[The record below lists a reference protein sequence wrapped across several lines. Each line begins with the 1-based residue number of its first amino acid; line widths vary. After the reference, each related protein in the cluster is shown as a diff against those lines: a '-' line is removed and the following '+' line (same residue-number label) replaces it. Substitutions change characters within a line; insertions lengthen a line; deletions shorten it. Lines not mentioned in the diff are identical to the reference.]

1 MNKFMKFLRRFR
13 KEERG
18 SLLVET
24 AFTLSII
31 SSLTLAGMEVARYAL
46 LHQKLERIAA
56 STGDLISQAPFLT
69 QTDVDNVF
77 DSILEVAK
85 PFEIG
90 PKGLVIVSSMS
101 GVDGAPPT
109 INWQQSGGGSLV
121 VSSKIGVAGSDATMP
136 SGFTVIPGETVIT
149 SEIFFDFSP
158 WIFPDVVKSGQIYH
172 SAYFRPRLGTLT
184 VILPP
189 PP

>member
-1 MNKFMKFLRRFR
+1 MRKFIKFLWRFR

-24 AFTLSII
+24 AFTLSLI
-31 SSLTLAGMEVARYAL
+31 SSVTMAGMEVARYAL

-56 STGDLISQAPFLT
+56 STGDLIAQAPFLT

-77 DSILEVAK
+77 DAISEVAK

-90 PKGLVIVSSMS
+90 PKGRVVVSSIS
-101 GVDGAPPT
+101 CPTAGCPPE
-109 INWQQSGGGSLV
+109 INWQQSGGGSLI
-121 VSSKIGVAGSDATMP
+121 VSSKIGTAGGPATMP
-136 SGFTVIPGETVIT
+136 TGFTVIPGETVIV

-158 WIFPDVVKSGQIYH
+158 WIFPDVVKTGQIYH
-172 SAYFRPRLGTLT
+172 SAFFRPRLGTLT
-184 VILPP
+184 TVLP
-189 PP
+189 

>member
-1 MNKFMKFLRRFR
+1 MISFRKLLQHFR

-31 SSLTLAGMEVARYAL
+31 ATVTLAGMEVGRYAL

-77 DSILEVAK
+77 DAISEVAK

-90 PKGLVIVSSMS
+90 PKGLVIVSSLS

-109 INWQQSGGGSLV
+109 INWQQTGGGNLIV
-121 VSSKIGVAGSDATMP
+121 PSKIGTAGGDATMP
-136 SGFTVIPGETVIT
+136 SGFVVIPGKTVIV

-158 WIFPDVVKSGQIYH
+158 WIFPKVVKTGRIYH
-172 SAYFRPRLGTLT
+172 SAFLRPRLGTLT
-184 VILPP
+184 VVLP
-189 PP
+189 